1 MAPDTATGPRPH
13 YVTTPGGQVRLW
25 LAGQGA
31 TLIALPGL
39 IRSAE
44 TVAREL
50 ARTFPGWRVVAVELP
65 GIGYSAGAGIAGIK
79 DMAARIAD
87 ALSWLGDAPC
97 ALLAHDLAAPL
108 AEALCARAGEG
119 EGGPNVVAAFT
130 LGRDTALGW
139 KSAGIAPPDIAPRQ
153 DGTHLPA
160 LWAFLRDR
168 HLLVPDDPGLPLA
181 EGPPVPP
188 VDELS
193 ATFVSAARDPG
204 GFATG
209 WQLCIAALS
218 PGGAQVQVAQD
229 LTGVGDLPGALP
241 DLPDCRAAPPPT
253 HPMPGRAPWNDY
265 AETARGR
272 LHLRRA
278 GAQGTPLLVIP
289 SGGGSSE
296 QFAPV
301 VAGLADGRRV
311 FAVDYPGNG
320 LSDPPRGPVSIA
332 SLARDM
338 VALLDAMEIETTDI
352 WGSHT
357 GALVALEIALIAP
370 GRVGRLVMEGPVFID
385 PGFQDDILSNY
396 FIDFSPD
403 IWGRH
408 LLSVWNWRRD
418 MFMYWPWYRVERA
431 AARQLGVPG
440 AGQIHMY
447 ALGILESGDTYDRAY
462 RSAFSYDT
470 HARLPGLTRPALV
483 CAGPNDQLKNAVE
496 EAPRT
501 GPADLVSAVETP
513 TTVWWPDP
521 DPAEAEETLA
531 IYDRF
536 LHGARG

>member
-1 MAPDTATGPRPH
+1 LEPDTATAPRPH
-13 YVTTPGGQVRLW
+13 YVTTEGGQVRLW

-44 TVAREL
+44 TVARDL
-50 ARTFPGWRVVAVELP
+50 ARTCPGWRIVSVELP
-65 GIGYSAGAGIAGIK
+65 GIGYSAGAGLAGVSDMADRIAG
-79 DMAARIAD
+79 

-108 AEALCARAGEG
+108 ARLLPAALAARS
-119 EGGPNVVAAFT
+119 GPGVDATFT
-130 LGRDTALGW
+130 LGRDTAHGW
-139 KSAGIAPPDIAPRQ
+139 TSAGIAPPDIAPRE

-168 HLLVPDDPGLPLA
+168 HLLVPDDPGVPLA

-188 VDELS
+188 VEDLS
-193 ATFVSAARDPG
+193 TAFVSAARDPD
-204 GFATG
+204 GFAAA
-209 WQLCIAALS
+209 WRLCMNALRADAA
-218 PGGAQVQVAQD
+218 GAAGD
-229 LTGVGDLPGALP
+229 LAGEGDLPGALP
-241 DLPDCRAAPPPT
+241 RLPECRATPLPT
-253 HPMPGRAPWNDY
+253 APMPDNLLWNDY

-278 GAQGTPLLVIP
+278 GANGTPLLVIP
-289 SGGGSSE
+289 SGGGSCE

-301 VAGLADGRRV
+301 VTGLAEGRRV

-338 VALLDAMEIETTDI
+338 VALLDAMKIETTDI

-370 GRVGRLVMEGPVFID
+370 GRVGRIVMEGPVFID
-385 PGFQDDILSNY
+385 PGFQGDILSNY

-403 IWGRH
+403 KWGRH

-431 AARQLGVPG
+431 AARQLGVPD

-462 RSAFSYDT
+462 RSAFSYGT
-470 HARLPGLTRPALV
+470 RARLPDLIRPALV

-496 EAPRT
+496 EAPRVA
-501 GPADLVSAVETP
+501 PPDLVDVAETP

-521 DPAEAEETLA
+521 DPAEADETLA
-531 IYDRF
+531 IYDAF
-536 LHGARG
+536 LRGGDGGDG